1 MVSEKL
7 CQKKIVKNSIISIE
21 TINADVSSNKVPL
34 YFVLTKKK
42 TDGEGGNV
50 KISNVTTS
58 TTPSTSQK
66 GSSGLN

>member
-7 CQKKIVKNSIISIE
+7 CQKKSVISIE
-21 TINADVSSNKVPL
+21 TINADISPKKVPL
-34 YFVLTKKK
+34 YFVPTKKK
-42 TDGEGGNV
+42 TDGKGGNA

-66 GSSGLN
+66 GTSGLN